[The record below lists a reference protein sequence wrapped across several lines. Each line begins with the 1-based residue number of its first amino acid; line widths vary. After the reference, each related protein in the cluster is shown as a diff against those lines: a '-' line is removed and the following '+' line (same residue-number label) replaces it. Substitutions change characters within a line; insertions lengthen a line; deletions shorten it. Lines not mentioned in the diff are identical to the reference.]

1 MPTIQVT
8 DRIAID
14 EKELS
19 FDFVRASWPGGQNV
33 NKVSS
38 AVQMRFDVV
47 RSPNLDDETKRR
59 LARFAGQ
66 RLTGDGV
73 IVISADRYR
82 SQERNR
88 ADAIDRL
95 IALIRQA
102 AEREKPRRPTRPT
115 LASKK
120 RRIESKSRRGETKRL
135 RGSPLK
141 D

>member
-19 FDFVRASWPGGQNV
+19 FDFVRASGPGGQNV
-33 NKVSS
+33 NKVAT
-38 AVQMRFDVV
+38 AVQMRFDVF

-66 RLTGDGV
+66 RLTGEGV
-73 IVISADRYR
+73 IVISAERYR

-88 ADAIDRL
+88 ADAIERL
-95 IALIRQA
+95 VNLIRQA
-102 AEREKPRRPTRPT
+102 AEREKPRRATRPT

-120 RRIESKSRRGETKRL
+120 RRVESKSRRGETKRL
-135 RGSPLK
+135 RGNPLR